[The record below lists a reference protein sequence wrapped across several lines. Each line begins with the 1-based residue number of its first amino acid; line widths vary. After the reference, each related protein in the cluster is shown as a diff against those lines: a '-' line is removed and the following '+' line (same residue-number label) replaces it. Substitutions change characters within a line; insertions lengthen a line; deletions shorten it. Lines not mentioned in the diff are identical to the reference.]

1 MTSADLPTLVVLAGG
16 LGTRF
21 GGNKQIAELPKLG
34 KTIME
39 LSIAD
44 AYSAGVRHVV
54 LVINDLV
61 RSTIESVILPRLPS
75 ELKVELVEQSIE
87 CVPERF
93 KDIAEKRSKPW
104 GTGHA
109 LLCARSNIAGN
120 AIVITADDYY
130 GPSAYRQLVSHFCNK
145 DHNTSEM
152 AIVAYPLTQTMSE
165 LGGVNRGICAL
176 SENYLTQVHEY
187 LNIRRVDDGYRGCF
201 NNRDVHV
208 AANSLVSMT
217 CWGVT
222 QQLFDNLEMLF
233 EHFLESHDSDVKK
246 EYYLPDCIQHMI
258 NFDQAAVRVFE
269 AHDRWFGV
277 TYKEEIDSVAGKIYE
292 LRHG

>member
-1 MTSADLPTLVVLAGG
+1 MTSAELPTLVVLAGG

-21 GGNKQIAELPKLG
+21 GGGKQVAELPKIG
-34 KTIME
+34 RTIME
-39 LSIAD
+39 LSIED
-44 AYSAGVRHVV
+44 AYAAGVRHAV
-54 LVINDLV
+54 LVINETV
-61 RSTIESVILPRLPS
+61 RPVIERVIIPRLPKS
-75 ELKVELVEQSIE
+75 MKVDLVEQSIDM
-87 CVPERF
+87 VPSRF
-93 KDIAEKRSKPW
+93 KNIADKRTKPW

-109 LLCARSNIAGN
+109 LLCAKPFIDGN

-130 GPSAYRQLVSHFCNK
+130 GAGAFVQLCAHFCNT
-145 DHNTSEM
+145 DQNTSEM

-187 LNIRRVDDGYRGCF
+187 LNIRQVDEGYVGVF
-201 NNRDVHV
+201 NNVERLIEED
-208 AANSLVSMT
+208 SLVSMT

-222 QQLFDNLEMLF
+222 QSVFDKLEPQF
-233 EHFLESHDSDVKK
+233 DQFLESHDSDVKK

-258 NFDQAAVRVFE
+258 NLGRATVRVYTTKDE
-269 AHDRWFGV
+269 WFGV
-277 TYKEEIDSVAGKIYE
+277 TYKEELDSVAGKIYE